1 MCIKTTNGIL
11 EDHAAPTPCQKVRC
25 RNSSSVVHR
34 HTHQQHWGAPVA
46 EQPCKSRS
54 TTNYICEEAAPILT
68 IPFILEKISVK
79 KVVMVGLQV
88 FQYVDFQQLFRWKL
102 KYFASMALNGTIEQ
116 TAPFQEGD
124 RFAIVDFLNFAF
136 ELKQLTSSA
145 CTCQHKP

>member
-1 MCIKTTNGIL
+1 
-11 EDHAAPTPCQKVRC
+11 
-25 RNSSSVVHR
+25 
-34 HTHQQHWGAPVA
+34 
-46 EQPCKSRS
+46 
-54 TTNYICEEAAPILT
+54 
-68 IPFILEKISVK
+68 
-79 KVVMVGLQV
+79 MVGLQV